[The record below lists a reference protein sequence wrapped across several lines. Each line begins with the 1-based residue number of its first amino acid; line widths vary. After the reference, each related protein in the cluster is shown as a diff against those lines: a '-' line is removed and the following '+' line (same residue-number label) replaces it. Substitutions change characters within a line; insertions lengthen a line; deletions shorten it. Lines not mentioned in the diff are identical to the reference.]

1 MSRHSTIEVALGDR
15 SYEIRIGSGLLASA
29 GRHLAPLLGEHA
41 AQRRVVIVTD
51 ANVAELHLP
60 AVQGAL
66 DKAGIGYGTI
76 VLDPGEHTKDFP
88 HLERLLDDLLDHDI
102 ERNSMLVALGGGVV
116 GDLAGFA
123 AAVALRGI
131 DFVQMPT
138 TLLSQVDSSV
148 GGKTG
153 INTRHGKNLVG
164 AFYQPRMVLADIDAL
179 ATLPRRELLA
189 GYAEVVKYGVIGD
202 AGFFEWLE
210 KHGAALIDGDVA
222 ARAEAVAQSCRAKAA
237 VVSED
242 EREQG
247 ARALLNLGHTF
258 GHAMEAE
265 AGFSDRLLHGEAV
278 ALGMVL
284 ALDLS
289 ERIGLCPAGRAA
301 RLRAHLDAVGLPS
314 SPAGYGFEVEA
325 LLAHMGHDKKVQ
337 AGKLTFILAA
347 EIGKGVIARDVGRD
361 AVAGLLRDHFG

>member
-1 MSRHSTIEVALGDR
+1 
-15 SYEIRIGSGLLASA
+15 
-29 GRHLAPLLGEHA
+29 
-41 AQRRVVIVTD
+41 
-51 ANVAELHLP
+51 
-60 AVQGAL
+60 
-66 DKAGIGYGTI
+66 
-76 VLDPGEHTKDFP
+76 
-88 HLERLLDDLLDHDI
+88 
-102 ERNSMLVALGGGVV
+102 VV

-210 KHGAALIDGDVA
+210 KHGAALIDVA

-361 AVAGLLRDHFG
+361 AVAGLLRDHLG